1 MRELAARLAACVLEG
16 EGAHLEPQ
24 FVEIALTALRDHT
37 VISEPEPMFRIEVL
51 DSQGQPVQVLAVAAD
66 ELLAHAAYDEAL
78 KTNAGQVIRLSW
90 GDGLS
95 VTSAE
100 HRPGG
105 LRG

>member
-1 MRELAARLAACVLEG
+1 MASIQQVRELTAHLADCVKEG
-16 EGAHLEPQ
+16 DGAHLEPR
-24 FVEIALTALRDHT
+24 FVKIALTVLRDHT

-78 KTNAGQVIRLSW
+78 KTNAGQVIRLTW

-95 VTSAE
+95 VTSA
-100 HRPGG
+100 
-105 LRG
+105 